1 MSYLVCRGKTLLN
14 KIALKEIVANPEI
27 DKKDKAL
34 ACLAYDAHA
43 PKQVKAV
50 KEIAASVGLKGAK
63 KINFLSILARHTG
76 KTIRSPEG
84 WELTSDGRA
93 YVKQLG
99 GGPTVQLS
107 SSLRT
112 LASKIS
118 SKNTQAFVEEAIEC
132 FEAHNYRA
140 AVVLSWVGAVSVL
153 YDHVVSNYL
162 SEFNAAALKQDP
174 KWKPA
179 KTKDDLA
186 RMKEAN
192 FLVICES
199 ASIIGKSVK
208 QELEGCLTFR
218 NGCGHPNSL
227 RIGENRVSGH
237 IETLVFNVYSV
248 F

>member
-1 MSYLVCRGKTLLN
+1 MSCLACRGSNLLN

-27 DKKDKAL
+27 DKKDKVL
-34 ACLAYDAHA
+34 ACLACDALT
-43 PKQVKAV
+43 PKQVKDV
-50 KEIAASVGLKGAK
+50 KQIASSVGLKGAK
-63 KINFLSILARHTG
+63 SINFSSVLSRHMG

-84 WELTSDGRA
+84 WELTGDGRA
-93 YVKQLG
+93 YVKQLT

-107 SSLRT
+107 GSLRALT
-112 LASKIS
+112 SKIS

-153 YDHVVSNYL
+153 YDHVVRNYL
-162 SEFNAAALKQDP
+162 AEFNSAASKKDP

-237 IETLVFNVYSV
+237 IETLIFNVYSA

>member
-1 MSYLVCRGKTLLN
+1 MLN
-14 KIALKEIVANPEI
+14 KIALKEIMADPEVE
-27 DKKDKAL
+27 KKDKVL
-34 ACLAYDAHA
+34 ACLAYEALE

-50 KEIAASVGLKGAK
+50 KEIASSVGLKGTK
-63 KINFLSILARHTG
+63 SMNFSSILSRHTG
-76 KTIRSPEG
+76 KTIRSLEG
-84 WELTSDGRA
+84 WELTADGRA

-107 SSLRT
+107 SSLRA

-118 SKNTQAFVEEAIEC
+118 SKNTKAFVEEAIEC
-132 FEAHNYRA
+132 FEAHHYRA
-140 AVVLSWVGAVSVL
+140 AVVLAWVGAVAVL
-153 YDHVVSNYL
+153 YDHVFNNCL
-162 SEFNAAALKQDP
+162 AEFNSAASKKDP
-174 KWKPA
+174 KWKSA

-192 FLVICES
+192 FLVVCES
-199 ASIIGKSVK
+199 ASIIDKSVK

-237 IETLVFNVYSV
+237 IETLVFNVYSS

>member
-1 MSYLVCRGKTLLN
+1 M
-14 KIALKEIVANPEI
+14 
-27 DKKDKAL
+27 
-34 ACLAYDAHA
+34 
-43 PKQVKAV
+43 
-50 KEIAASVGLKGAK
+50 
-63 KINFLSILARHTG
+63 
-76 KTIRSPEG
+76 
-84 WELTSDGRA
+84 
-93 YVKQLG
+93 
-99 GGPTVQLS
+99 
-107 SSLRT
+107 
-112 LASKIS
+112 
-118 SKNTQAFVEEAIEC
+118 
-132 FEAHNYRA
+132 
-140 AVVLSWVGAVSVL
+140 L